1 MVRLD
6 VVLKDFSGKTVAGVV
21 RSIDYAI
28 DPLVWYCNWFP
39 KMWDLNM
46 QPLYPDSHWDVLA
59 IWAHFE
65 QQPDYEILVVEA
77 DGQIQAY
84 GVWQPATSIG
94 TDQLQGG
101 HIAFLA
107 TAPWNRNGAPS
118 ALRNLGKL
126 LVAICS
132 LGGLR
137 RINSGVL
144 ELESL
149 PTAEP
154 AYVKMGFSMTG
165 LVKNQL
171 NHFRLS
177 GPSVFVLVGSQLQ
190 FIQKGGVL

>member
-1 MVRLD
+1 MPLS
-6 VVLKDFSGKTVAGVV
+6 VLLLTLLAVPLAKTSP
-21 RSIDYAI
+21 R
-28 DPLVWYCNWFP
+28 
-39 KMWDLNM
+39 
-46 QPLYPDSHWDVLA
+46 
-59 IWAHFE
+59 
-65 QQPDYEILVVEA
+65 
-77 DGQIQAY
+77 
-84 GVWQPATSIG
+84 
-94 TDQLQGG
+94 QG
-101 HIAFLA
+101 
-107 TAPWNRNGAPS
+107 RY
-118 ALRNLGKL
+118 GKL